1 MKIKIILFLACLV
14 YCQYSK
20 AQNIDNETGVVYYVD
35 SVSQN
40 MSLKKTKKIVSNK
53 MLQRTENDIIT
64 SRLGKIIASYPDN
77 YFMTDGVKHC
87 LKLAMDIWEEKININ
102 IPISFYVIISENM
115 DPNIAISTQVTYSR
129 KSRDLSLPDNLYI
142 QEYPYYNAKDTIMIN
157 ACIDWNSSWQYDDG
171 YNGTVCLLS
180 GFLRH
185 IGHILGFGSSVVN
198 RVSTIGF
205 AVSRAPSMF
214 DKLIYNG
221 EQYLYELKNAQ
232 SQDFES
238 FFSKD
243 IKLKSDIFDYD
254 MYDTDKFVLGRSG
267 IYFSLGYENLMEYP
281 IYDMSKMLPIN
292 HETLNVLKYIGWD
305 VNQHD
310 KEILCDSTDILGY
323 GSAYKNYNFT
333 LHDTINN
340 SIVSATWEYQIYNN
354 LSHSYKTINTY
365 EGKIFHIE
373 PYIIS
378 NSLDEYQCVQARV
391 TAKFLEKEYH
401 FPLTLETRPFIE
413 DVCISNIESTG
424 NGQYQ
429 FNLLVRQHGATS
441 GTILVSDDSGSIH
454 EYDFNGN
461 IINVSGLIEGLNAY
475 IDISL
480 ENEYGSSSRLIQ
492 GCFYSGDKN
501 ILSIKSKNNSIF
513 TEKNTQIKTLHD
525 QDIITMNLPDNLTI
539 IADSIKWFLCVD
551 DKYKELCTQ
560 KSKEKSYK
568 FKVTQEALDFKYRCD
583 SEENKLMFIGG
594 NSWNNHS
601 WQTDGLCH
609 FIAKIYC
616 HDNNGPFSQTYRLE
630 DIKFDVLPSEPII
643 KILDVWPD
651 ENDYNYPYAKI
662 SFNISNYDYAAV
674 YVYVPTIARDFNPT
688 NIWMDTTFV
697 AGTCDEYTIA
707 LGEWTNRVYCEA
719 YNCYGSHKGRMIG
732 FQNTNIENNEIY
744 NPEIKIY
751 KTTIDVKYDT
761 EFNIKLYTIDGKII
775 DSNKNTRHYLKN
787 LTPGYYVIIL
797 EDIQSKSSFIKKL
810 IIQ

>member
-1 MKIKIILFLACLV
+1 MKIRIILFLACLV
-14 YCQYSK
+14 YCQYPK

-53 MLQRTENDIIT
+53 MSQRTENDIIT

-102 IPISFYVIISENM
+102 IPISFYVIISEDM

-142 QEYPYYNAKDTIMIN
+142 QEYPYYNAKDTITIN

-205 AVSRAPSMF
+205 AVSRTPSIF

-232 SQDFES
+232 NQDFES

-267 IYFSLGYENLMEYP
+267 IYFSLGYENLLEYP
-281 IYDMSKMLPIN
+281 IHDVSKMLPIN

-333 LHDTINN
+333 LNDTINN

-354 LSHSYKTINTY
+354 LSHSYKTLNTY

-373 PYIIS
+373 PHIIS

-391 TAKFLEKEYH
+391 TAKFSEKEYH

-413 DVCISNIESTG
+413 DVCISNIKSTG

-454 EYDFNGN
+454 EYNFNGN

-501 ILSIKSKNNSIF
+501 ILSIQSKNNSIL
-513 TEKNTQIKTLHD
+513 TEKSTQIKTLHD
-525 QDIITMNLPDNLTI
+525 QDVITMKLPDNLTI

-560 KSKEKSYK
+560 KSKEKSYT
-568 FKVTQEALDFKYRCD
+568 FKVTQGALDFKYGCD
-583 SEENKLMFIGG
+583 SEENKLIFIGG

-616 HDNNGPFSQTYRLE
+616 HDNNGQFSQTYRLE

-643 KILDVWPD
+643 KILDVWANED
-651 ENDYNYPYAKI
+651 DYNYPYAKI
-662 SFNISNYDYAAV
+662 SFNITNYDYAAV
-674 YVYVPTIARDFNPT
+674 YVYVPQITKDFSPT
-688 NIWMDTTFV
+688 NIWLDTTFV
-697 AGTCDEYTIA
+697 AGTCEEYIMA
-707 LGEWTNRVYCEA
+707 LGEWTNRIYCEA
-719 YNCYGSHKGRMIG
+719 YNSYGYHKGHMIG
-732 FQNTNIENNEIY
+732 LQNTGVENNETY
-744 NPEIKIY
+744 NPTINIY
-751 KTTIDVKYDT
+751 KNTIDIKHNT
-761 EFNIKLYTIDGKII
+761 EFNIRVYTIDGKII
-775 DSNKNTRHYLKN
+775 DNKKTKHYFKN
-787 LTPGYYVIIL
+787 LSSGHYIIIL
-797 EDIQSKSSFIKKL
+797 KDIKSKSSFIKKI